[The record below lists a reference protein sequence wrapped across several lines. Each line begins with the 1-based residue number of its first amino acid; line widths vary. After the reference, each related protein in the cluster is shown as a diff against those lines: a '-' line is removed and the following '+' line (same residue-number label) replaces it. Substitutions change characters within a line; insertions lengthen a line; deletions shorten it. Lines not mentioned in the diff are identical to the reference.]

1 MEKSSTT
8 SLTNGGF
15 VVTWQEVYNN
25 DLSQQGVG
33 AYGQLYASDG
43 TTQGDQF
50 LIYDSSDDPD
60 SSAQA
65 PAVTSLPDGGFV
77 VMFGQTLGQRYA
89 SDGTPQGSQ
98 FQVLNA
104 ADPLVRTLSVTQLSD
119 DRFVILFN
127 KFKSDGYAESG
138 VYAQRFS
145 IGASLESVEHA
156 KTSIGIIDNGIS
168 FINDLRS
175 SYGAA
180 MNRLEYAADNLTN
193 IAQNTEAARSR
204 ILDTDYASET
214 TELART
220 QIIQQAATAMLTQAN
235 QQAKYVLELL
245 KSV

>member
-1 MEKSSTT
+1 KFHSYNSRSNFAVVGQRYAQDGKTVGDNFIVKNLNWHPRQVTSLTDGGFVVIMEHGHHLQGQRFDASGSPSGSEFYIDPGVSPNIRNLQMEKSSTT

-60 SSAQA
+60 SSGQA

-119 DRFVILFN
+119 
-127 KFKSDGYAESG
+127 
-138 VYAQRFS
+138 
-145 IGASLESVEHA
+145 
-156 KTSIGIIDNGIS
+156 
-168 FINDLRS
+168 
-175 SYGAA
+175 
-180 MNRLEYAADNLTN
+180 
-193 IAQNTEAARSR
+193 
-204 ILDTDYASET
+204 
-214 TELART
+214 
-220 QIIQQAATAMLTQAN
+220 
-235 QQAKYVLELL
+235 
-245 KSV
+245 